1 MILYV
6 TLGVSDIPRA
16 LRFYDAILAP
26 LGQACTES
34 SATWAAYG
42 PNYGAGCSLWLCTPF
57 DGAPASNGNGT
68 MVAFT
73 APTAEQVHAFH
84 TAAVAN
90 GGTDDGPPGPRPHYG
105 AQFYAAYVRDPDGNK
120 LTCVCHT
127 WNGN

>member
-16 LRFYDAILAP
+16 VRFCDAILAP

-34 SATWAAYG
+34 SDTWAAYG
-42 PNYGAGCSLWLCTPF
+42 SDYGAGCSLWLCTPF
-57 DGAPASNGNGT
+57 DGAPASVGNGT

-73 APTAEQVHAFH
+73 AATAGQVHAAFH
-84 TAAVAN
+84 AAALTH
-90 GGTDDGPPGPRPHYG
+90 GGTDEGPPCPRPHYG
-105 AQFYAAYVRDPDGNK
+105 AQFYAAYVRDPDGNR

-127 WNGN
+127 WQG